1 MHEFFRVFTTQV
13 CQSLRQMVGIP
24 DYDRYVRHVQSTHP
38 GRACMTYEEFF
49 RERQSSRYD
58 GKTPGSRCC

>member
-1 MHEFFRVFTTQV
+1 MRNLLKDFVTRA

-24 DYDRYVRHVQSTHP
+24 DYDGYVRHMQATHP
-38 GRACMTYEEFF
+38 LEPCMSYEEFF
-49 RERQSSRYD
+49 LERQLTRYE